1 MHVTVYLQ
9 MHVHVTVY
17 LQMHVHVVWYNMPV
31 HVEINSK
38 LLIVLNEN
46 DHMIIPYHEY
56 ERLKR

>member
-1 MHVTVYLQ
+1 M
-9 MHVHVTVY
+9 HVTVY

-46 DHMIIPYHEY
+46 DHMIIPCHEY
-56 ERLKR
+56 ERLKRL